1 MVFARFCILTV
12 CLLACSCFSRSQIG
26 QASGVGEVVVPDRE
40 VVYKRVG
47 PNDLKLHVFQP
58 VGWKASERRAAIVFF
73 HGGAWSGGTPTQFY
87 PHCKYL
93 ASRGMVAMSA
103 EYRVKVRDGTTPK
116 ESVMDGKSAVRWIR
130 LHADDLGV
138 DPKRVAAGGGSAG
151 GQMAA
156 AAGNLSHFDE
166 VGERLEVSSRPDALV
181 LFNPVVDNGPEGFG
195 YERVSDYWREFS
207 PMHNL
212 SESSPPTV
220 MFLGTRD
227 KLIPVATGREFKQ
240 RMESFGRRCDL
251 HLYPGRNHGFFNV
264 KNTRNYGMTVEQM
277 DAFLVSLGF
286 LEPQEE

>member
-1 MVFARFCILTV
+1 MFLRFVILFG
-12 CLLACSCFSRSQIG
+12 CLLGCSCFSRSQIG
-26 QASGVGEVVVPDRE
+26 QASGGDQELSADRE

-47 PNDLKLHVFQP
+47 VTDLKLHVFWP
-58 VGWKASERRAAIVFF
+58 AGWRSGDGRPAIVFF

-87 PHCKYL
+87 PHCRYL

-130 LHADDLGV
+130 EHANDLGV

-151 GQMAA
+151 GQVAA
-156 AAGNLSHFDE
+156 AAGNLSGFDE
-166 VGERLEVSSRPDALV
+166 AGERLGVSSRPDALV

-195 YERVSDYWREFS
+195 YERVSDYWQEFS
-207 PMHNL
+207 PLHNL
-212 SESSPPTV
+212 SEKSPPTIL
-220 MFLGTRD
+220 FLGTRD
-227 KLIPVATGREFKQ
+227 KLIPVATGKEYKR

-251 HLYPGRNHGFFNV
+251 HLYVGRKHGFFNV
-264 KNTRNYGMTVEQM
+264 KNRRNYGQTVEQM

-286 LEPQEE
+286 LKPQEE